1 MILQQVH
8 IQKKYF
14 QEAGECETV
23 LIDSAKYRK
32 LIAMKIY

>member
-8 IQKKYF
+8 IQEKYY
-14 QEAGECETV
+14 QETGECETV

-32 LIAMKIY
+32 LIAMRIY

>member
-1 MILQQVH
+1 MILQVH
-8 IQKKYF
+8 IQKKYY

-32 LIAMKIY
+32 LIAMRIY